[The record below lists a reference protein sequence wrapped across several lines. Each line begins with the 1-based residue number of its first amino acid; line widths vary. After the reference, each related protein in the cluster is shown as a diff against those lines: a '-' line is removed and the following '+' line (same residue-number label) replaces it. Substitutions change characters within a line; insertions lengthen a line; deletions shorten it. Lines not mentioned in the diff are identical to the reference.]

1 MRIRFELICNRSIEL
16 PPPTVDIY
24 YKIFYPASEQEKI
37 EGVID
42 WLGSG
47 RLEDRAYIKAEDI
60 PKADVFLN
68 VWLRKMR
75 NKEQYKPP
83 HIATD
88 SAEEAHYKTAF
99 HEMKFVSDYTNM
111 NFQELRSLDVLT
123 FWRYYRDAVIYNAIQ
138 SDTGKEYLNKAYNSV
153 QTKPDRAAIAEL
165 IESQA

>member
-1 MRIRFELICNRSIEL
+1 MRITFDLICKRKIEL
-16 PPPTVDIY
+16 PPPTVDMY
-24 YKIFYPASEQEKI
+24 YKVFHPVTEQEKI

-47 RLEDRAYIKAEDI
+47 KLEDRAYIKAEDI
-60 PKADVFLN
+60 PLAEVFLN

-75 NKEQYKPP
+75 NEEEYRPP

-88 SAEEAHYKTAF
+88 SAEESHYKTAF

-111 NFQELRSLDVLT
+111 SFLELRGLDVLL
-123 FWRYYRDAVIYNAIQ
+123 FWRYYRDAIIYNAIQ
-138 SDTGKEYLNKAYNSV
+138 SESGKEYLNKAYNSV